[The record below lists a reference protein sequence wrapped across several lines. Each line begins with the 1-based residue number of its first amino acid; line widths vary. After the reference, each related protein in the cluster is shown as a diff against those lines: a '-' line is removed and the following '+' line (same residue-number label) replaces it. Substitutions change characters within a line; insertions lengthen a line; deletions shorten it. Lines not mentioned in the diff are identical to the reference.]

1 MKKYAIIVAAGS
13 GSRMQTDIPKQFLL
27 LQNKPVY
34 VHSIECFLSTFQDI
48 EIILV
53 TPLHY
58 KYDNENVYIQFPNNR
73 HNIKVTKG
81 GSTRTESVLNALQ
94 LISDNGIVFIHD
106 AVRPFINSSFLNMLY
121 NTALQYGNAIPCTQV
136 KDSIRQVNGENNIAL
151 NRSNLRAIQTP
162 QVFNTQL
169 IKNAYRLLTTNDISD
184 DATVLENAGGKI
196 YLCEGLINNFKIT
209 TPMDWEIAKH
219 INMD

>member
-13 GSRMQTDIPKQFLL
+13 GSRMKTDIPKQFLL
-27 LQNKPVY
+27 LQNKPLY
-34 VHSIECFLSTFQDI
+34 AHSVECFLSTFQDI

-58 KYDNENVYIQFPNNR
+58 KYDEEKVYIEFPHNR

-81 GSTRTESVLNALQ
+81 GNTRTESVLNALH

-106 AVRPFINSSFLNMLY
+106 AVRPFINSSFLIMLY
-121 NTALQYGNAIPCTQV
+121 NEALKYGNAIPCTQV
-136 KDSIRQVNGENNIAL
+136 KDSIRQVNHNNNIAL
-151 NRSNLRAIQTP
+151 NRNNLRAIQTP
-162 QVFNTQL
+162 QVFNTLL
-169 IKNAYRLLTTNDISD
+169 IKNAYQEITDNDISD

-196 YLCEGLINNFKIT
+196 YLCDGLINNFKIT
-209 TPMDWEIAKH
+209 TPIDWEIAKH
-219 INMD
+219 INII